1 MPKAV
6 VCREL
11 GPPERLRLE
20 TFASVPLAPG
30 QVRVAIQAAGI
41 NFPDIL
47 MAAGEYQL
55 KPELPFTPGVEA
67 AGDVIEVDGAADGVA
82 VGDRVIV
89 KMRYGAYADEAVV
102 APSQLTPLPS
112 TFDYAEGA
120 TFLAGHST
128 AYHALIDRGQI
139 RPGEVLLV
147 HGAGGGV
154 GLAAVEIGKLLGASV
169 IAAAS
174 SEEKLAVAQA
184 RGADHPVLYGRE
196 PFRDAVKRI
205 TDGRGADVVFDP
217 VGGEIFEDS
226 LRCIAWGA
234 RILVIGFTGGIGLAR
249 TNLLDQ
255 GRERARRPRWR
266 GGAEKSSACRSAD
279 QGVAGLGGGRK
290 DPPPHLAPAA
300 AGRLCAGNAALDRPQ
315 GHRTRGVDDAV
326 VCPSCPAKAGHPVLR
341 GFSIQSLPSVITGS
355 PLSRVMT
362 A

>member
-20 TFASVPLAPG
+20 TFASAPLEQG
-30 QVRVAIQAAGI
+30 EVRVAVHAAGV

-67 AGDVIEVDGAADGVA
+67 AGEVSEVADDVSGVA

-89 KMRYGAYADEAVV
+89 KMRHGAYADEVV
-102 APSQLTPLPS
+102 VEPSQLTPLPS

-120 TFLAGHST
+120 TFLAAHGT
-128 AYHALIDRGQI
+128 AHHALIDRGRI

-154 GLAAVEIGKLLGASV
+154 GLAAVEIGKLLGAAV

-174 SEEKLAVAQA
+174 SEEKLAAA
-184 RGADHPVLYGRE
+184 RAKGADHLVLYGRE

-205 TDGRGADVVFDP
+205 TDGRGAEVVFDP
-217 VGGEIFEDS
+217 VGGAIFEDS

-249 TNLLDQ
+249 TNLLLIK
-255 GRERARRPRWR
+255 GASVLGVRAGEAARRNPALGEARLKALLEW
-266 GGAEKSSACRSAD
+266 AE
-279 QGVAGLGGGRK
+279 AGKIRPNISHRLPLE
-290 DPPPHLAPAA
+290 DYAPAMRLLIDRKVI
-300 AGRLCAGNAALDRPQ
+300 GRVALMMR
-315 GHRTRGVDDAV
+315 
-326 VCPSCPAKAGHPVLR
+326 
-341 GFSIQSLPSVITGS
+341 
-355 PLSRVMT
+355 
-362 A
+362 

>member
-11 GPPERLRLE
+11 GPPEHLRLE
-20 TFASVPLAPG
+20 ALAPAPLAPG
-30 QVRVAIQAAGI
+30 QVRVAIHAAGI

-55 KPELPFTPGVEA
+55 KPELPFTPGMEA
-67 AGDVIEVDGAADGVA
+67 AGEVTEVNGADGVA

-89 KMRYGAYADEAVV
+89 KMRHGAYADEAVV

-112 TFDYAEGA
+112 TFGYAEGA
-120 TFLAGHST
+120 TFLAAHGT

-139 RPGEVLLV
+139 QSGEVLLV

-154 GLAAVEIGKLLGASV
+154 GLAAVEIGKLLGAAV

-174 SEEKLAVAQA
+174 SGEKLAVAKA
-184 RGADHPVLYGRE
+184 RGADHLVLYARE

-217 VGGEIFEDS
+217 VGGEIFANS

-234 RILVIGFTGGIGLAR
+234 RILVVGFTGGIGLAR
-249 TNLLDQ
+249 TNLLLIK
-255 GRERARRPRWR
+255 GASVLGVRAGEAVRKNPALGEIRLKALTEW
-266 GGAEKSSACRSAD
+266 AE
-279 QGVAGLGGGRK
+279 
-290 DPPPHLAPAA
+290 
-300 AGRLCAGNAALDRPQ
+300 AGRIRPNISHRLPLESYAQAMRLLIDRKAIGRVAL
-315 GHRTRGVDDAV
+315 
-326 VCPSCPAKAGHPVLR
+326 
-341 GFSIQSLPSVITGS
+341 
-355 PLSRVMT
+355 MT
-362 A
+362 KP